1 MLWFIITVFISQIMF
16 DRSRDFFVTSRELPL
31 DNNFLICNNEKHVLK
46 QTMPC
51 LCPGR
56 GRVFTEQSLIQQ
68 HSTTG
73 FNPLPF
79 YTPFLTEMVPL
90 VYTFYWQMWPLS
102 HTYSLEHF
110 NCYKCTIL
118 LICINNKTR
127 KLSYLFTAIK
137 YICWPFL
144 SFHRAKWQIFLH
156 QLMKSLTS
164 RISEAWKRYT
174 FGQSSGIHHYREY
187 PLERLMS
194 TLVPFSGR
202 QWWLCVFFKTYKQ
215 NNHTH

>member
-1 MLWFIITVFISQIMF
+1 MF
-16 DRSRDFFVTSRELPL
+16 DCSRDLNVTSRELPL
-31 DNNFLICNNEKHVLK
+31 DSNFLICNNGKHVLK
-46 QTMPC
+46 QTIPC
-51 LCPGR
+51 LCPWR
-56 GRVFTEQSLIQQ
+56 GRVFSEQSLIQR
-68 HSTTG
+68 HSTTS

-79 YTPFLTEMVPL
+79 HNYTPFLTEMVPL
-90 VYTFYWQMWPLS
+90 SYNFYWQMLPLS

-110 NCYKCTIL
+110 NCCNCTIL

-127 KLSYLFTAIK
+127 KLSYPFTAIT

-156 QLMKSLTS
+156 QLMKSLPS

-174 FGQSSGIHHYREY
+174 FRQSSGIDHYKEY

-202 QWWLCVFFKTYKQ
+202 QWWLCVSFRTYKQ
-215 NNHTH
+215 NNHTD